1 MKLSRK
7 WLNEFVDVSD
17 ISDKEYADLMTM
29 SGSIV
34 EGITKPGAEITN
46 VVVGQIL
53 EVVPHPNADKL
64 SVCTVNI
71 GKPDTITI
79 VTGAKNVKPGDI
91 VPVALDGA
99 SLPGG
104 ISIKT
109 TNMRGFES
117 QGMLCSIGELALTP
131 NDIPGTDNSGILI
144 LNDDGN
150 DISLEGVELGDDI
163 RPVLGLDDT
172 VAEFEITPNRPD
184 CLSVIGLARE
194 TSVVFDRPLTIR
206 EPVVKGSGGNID
218 DYLEVEIQSDL
229 CKRYAA
235 RVVTD
240 VKIGPSPAWLRD
252 RLRSSGIRPINN
264 IVDITN
270 YVMLEYGQPM
280 HAFDYSCLDGKKI
293 IVRTS
298 RKDET
303 IDTLDEKKRVLKEG
317 TLLICDEKKPV
328 AIAGVMGGANSEITG
343 QTKVIVFESANF
355 NGPSVRR
362 TAISLGMRTE
372 SSSRFEKG
380 LDPENVIP
388 ALQRAC
394 ELVELLGAGKVVDGI
409 IDNYPSPVRT
419 RTITLEPEKINS
431 LLGTDLTEGYMKQ
444 VLAKLGFGIDGNRV
458 SVPSWRAD
466 VERMQDLAEEIA
478 RIYGYENIPMSLMR
492 GVTTIGALSAK
503 QKAEKVIENTCYA
516 LGYSDIITYSFIS
529 PTYYDKIMMPED
541 SPLRKSLEIL
551 NPLGEDTGIM
561 RTVSLP
567 SMMETLARNFNN
579 RNESVKFFEMAKVY
593 VPTDDKLPE
602 ERKVLTLGV
611 YGGDFD
617 FFELKG
623 DIEAIL
629 DSLRIDY
636 SFSKVSDFS
645 SYHPGQCAEV
655 LSGGVRIGVFG
666 QVHPLVVEN
675 YDMDV
680 RVYAAELDFNAMFG
694 SVGPDAV
701 YTPLPRFPATT
712 RDMAVVCDIAVPA
725 GKLVE
730 TVKEVSGDVLESAE
744 IFDVYTGDQV
754 PQGKKSVALSLKF
767 RHSDRTLTDEEADS
781 LFNSCLSALGE
792 KYGAVLR

>member
-104 ISIKT
+104 INIKT
-109 TNMRGFES
+109 TNMRGVES

-492 GVTTIGALSAK
+492 GVTTI
-503 QKAEKVIENTCYA
+503 
-516 LGYSDIITYSFIS
+516 
-529 PTYYDKIMMPED
+529 
-541 SPLRKSLEIL
+541 
-551 NPLGEDTGIM
+551 
-561 RTVSLP
+561 
-567 SMMETLARNFNN
+567 
-579 RNESVKFFEMAKVY
+579 
-593 VPTDDKLPE
+593 
-602 ERKVLTLGV
+602 
-611 YGGDFD
+611 
-617 FFELKG
+617 
-623 DIEAIL
+623 
-629 DSLRIDY
+629 
-636 SFSKVSDFS
+636 
-645 SYHPGQCAEV
+645 
-655 LSGGVRIGVFG
+655 
-666 QVHPLVVEN
+666 
-675 YDMDV
+675 
-680 RVYAAELDFNAMFG
+680 
-694 SVGPDAV
+694 
-701 YTPLPRFPATT
+701 
-712 RDMAVVCDIAVPA
+712 
-725 GKLVE
+725 
-730 TVKEVSGDVLESAE
+730 
-744 IFDVYTGDQV
+744 
-754 PQGKKSVALSLKF
+754 
-767 RHSDRTLTDEEADS
+767 
-781 LFNSCLSALGE
+781 
-792 KYGAVLR
+792 